1 MYIRIS
7 RSRRLAMFPSHHIR
21 KVGMIICRRLLQDVN
36 CSTMFAVKIIVF
48 FVRRRRLNKVT
59 VHSANVYNPVSHF
72 NKGDCIQLDDWFA
85 TFISNADIMTFH
97 WTMKCFNLILE
108 LFAKLLCKAASQ
120 ITLIGSI
127 VKQHWTWCH
136 EYACLPFTWDSHSC
150 IFFCRVLS
158 LSKNDNQYF

>member
-48 FVRRRRLNKVT
+48 FVRRRRLIR
-59 VHSANVYNPVSHF
+59 SP
-72 NKGDCIQLDDWFA
+72 CILQ
-85 TFISNADIMTFH
+85 TFIIQCHILTREIAFSSMIDLRHSYQMLTS